1 MLILQ
6 EIKTTVEI
14 RMMNEHMQTIAYNS
28 LAPEIASQKTIRS
41 KVELNKSKKQSI
53 ILEITARDITALLAS
68 LNAYLR
74 WIMVSRDIFNLQEGM

>member
-1 MLILQ
+1 
-6 EIKTTVEI
+6 
-14 RMMNEHMQTIAYNS
+14 MMNEHMQTIAYNS

>member
-1 MLILQ
+1 M
-6 EIKTTVEI
+6 K
-14 RMMNEHMQTIAYNS
+14 NELMQAIAYNS

-41 KVELNKSKKQSI
+41 KVELNKSNKQSI